1 LPGSGRKGLLVDFGG
16 VLTTNVFAA
25 FAGFCAREGLDPEHV
40 RLAFRENAT
49 ARSLLFE
56 LELGRIEEHE
66 FARGLAVA
74 LGLGDGRAET
84 LIEDLWADIGPDE
97 AMIDAVA
104 RFREA
109 GVRTGLVSN
118 SWGTALKYET
128 ELMDRLFD
136 TAVISHVVGMRK
148 PDPEIYEL
156 AAEQIG
162 LPFSELV
169 FIDDLPGNLKP
180 ARAMGMA
187 TVRHTTAEESIP
199 QLEELLGVRVA
210 G

>member
-1 LPGSGRKGLLVDFGG
+1 MPGSGRKGLLVDFGG

-40 RLAFRENAT
+40 RLAFRENAA

-162 LPFSELV
+162 LSFSELV